1 MQEDERLRED
11 AKQLLRVAYERQ
23 VAGGDVGLG
32 VDLGA
37 VAEERS
43 MSRNSPHLTTLT
55 DYVGVAGWVEP
66 DAAARVDAG
75 DRVFRITERGMEVLR
90 EVIG

>member
-1 MQEDERLRED
+1 MQDERLRED

-37 VAEERS
+37 AAEERG
-43 MSRNSPHLTTLT
+43 MRRDSPHLAALA
-55 DYVGVAGWVEP
+55 DYMGVAGWVEP
-66 DAAARVDAG
+66 DAAARVDAS
-75 DRVFRITERGMEVLR
+75 DRLFRITERGVEVLR
-90 EVIG
+90 ETIV